1 MIDPERCKSPESCM
15 TMVEVREGV
24 DETDRLLADLLG
36 LRFRYMDAAA
46 RIKPHREHV
55 RDEARK
61 DEVLRHA
68 KANALAADYPVAVA
82 ENLWEALIEASIA
95 YELERFDAR

>member
-1 MIDPERCKSPESCM
+1 MIDPERCKTPDSCR

-36 LRFRYMDAAA
+36 LRFRYMEAAA
-46 RIKPHREHV
+46 RIKPKREDV

-61 DEVLRHA
+61 AEVLRHA
-68 KANALAADYPVAVA
+68 KANALAADYPIVLA
-82 ENLWEALIEASIA
+82 EEIWEMLVETSIA
-95 YELERFDAR
+95 YEMERFDAR